1 MCNAL
6 AARAG
11 HVLWE
16 VVEGA
21 RFAFRRG
28 VASEPWERLVAKK
41 RNL

>member
-1 MCNAL
+1 MCNVL

-28 VASEPWERLVAKK
+28 VAWERLVAKK